1 MQIGSKEIE
10 RILKPENVE
19 YLVHQFVQ
27 PEMSMLNIF
36 EKQNNNGDK
45 HFEYGYSKR
54 TAETDI
60 FAGILG
66 EPVELTEGS
75 EFPQVAFSGIQE
87 EYGNMTR
94 FGFEVEFTREARMNP
109 KNFAFFKDAI
119 RDMGYTMRRMIN
131 RFAYYELIAS
141 AGLVN
146 PITLGDGAWEKGNE
160 YVDDDIT
167 ELTRA
172 MKNQENYKG
181 KYNITDMFVS
191 QTAWD
196 TAEDLYKVINPSG
209 TFDGTVNGKALNAS
223 EEFESGLLAIDM
235 ASRPALWYYNVDPE
249 DNTLNDPAV
258 QDSSIINV
266 NYFEDGAND
275 KHPKTFGYQLY
286 VELGLAVNKEMAVLW
301 QEGV

>member
-1 MQIGSKEIE
+1 MIFGSKQIE

-27 PEMSMLNIF
+27 PEMSMLNLF
-36 EKQNNNGDK
+36 EKQNNEGDK
-45 HFEYGYSKR
+45 HFEYSSSKR

-60 FAGILG
+60 AAGILA

-75 EFPQVAFSGIQE
+75 EFPQVSFSGIQE
-87 EYGNMTR
+87 EFGNMTR
-94 FGFEVEFTREARMNP
+94 FGFEVEFTRESAKNP
-109 KNFAFFKDAI
+109 RNLAFFKDCL

-141 AGLVN
+141 AGILN
-146 PITLGDGAWEKGNE
+146 PITLGDGAWVKGNE
-160 YVDDDIT
+160 SIDDDIT
-167 ELTRA
+167 GIIRA

-196 TAEDLYKVINPSG
+196 SAEDLYKVLNTTG
-209 TFDGTVNGKALNAS
+209 TFDGTAQGKRLNAV
-223 EEFESGLLAIDM
+223 EEFDGDLLAIDL
-235 ASRPALWYYNVDPE
+235 ASNPAIWYYNVDEE
-249 DNTLNDPAV
+249 DNTLNDPEV
-258 QDSSIINV
+258 PDSSIINV
-266 NYFEDGAND
+266 NYFEDGDKD

-286 VELGLAVNKEMAVLW
+286 VELGLAVNKEMAVLY

>member
-1 MQIGSKEIE
+1 MIFGSRQIEKL
-10 RILKPENVE
+10 LKPANVE
-19 YLVHQFVQ
+19 GIVHEFVQ
-27 PEMSMLNIF
+27 PKMSMLNLF
-36 EKQNNNGDK
+36 EKQNNGGDR
-45 HFEYGYSKR
+45 HFEYAYSKR

-87 EYGNMTR
+87 EYGNMTK
-94 FGFEVEFTREARMNP
+94 FGFEVEFTRESAKNP
-109 KNFAFFKDAI
+109 KNFAFFKDCL

-146 PITLGDGAWEKGNE
+146 PITLGDGAWVTGNE
-160 YVDDDIT
+160 SVDDDIT
-167 ELTRA
+167 GITRA
-172 MKNQENYKG
+172 MKNQANYKG

-209 TFDGTVNGKALNAS
+209 TFDGTVNGKNLNAS
-223 EEFESGLLAIDM
+223 EEFESGLLGIDL
-235 ASRPALWYYNVDPE
+235 ASRPALWYYNVDEE

-266 NYFEDGAND
+266 NYFEDGRND

-286 VELGLAVNKEMAVLW
+286 VELGLAVNKEMAVLY